1 MSEPAWLTGPALKAA
16 NEHTYATQRAKKA
29 ADRAKAKMPPRKV
42 PSSGGRSSSSASGG
56 PGSVPSSSPTRTA
69 AMTGIWA
76 EIWETGRM
84 STHDLDWPELS
95 NWSPFS
101 AEYAPLRP
109 TQDRE
114 VSLSALV
121 RPVKPRGAKAKG
133 AYT

>member
-1 MSEPAWLTGPALKAA
+1 
-16 NEHTYATQRAKKA
+16 
-29 ADRAKAKMPPRKV
+29 
-42 PSSGGRSSSSASGG
+42 
-56 PGSVPSSSPTRTA
+56 
-69 AMTGIWA
+69 MTGIWA